1 MRTISTIGF
10 EKPKSYCAG
19 PAPKLQWLA
28 ITDLVIDSSCH
39 PPMPTEGRRIVDRI
53 ARSFSWSCFVPV
65 IVTPT
70 EDGKFAI
77 IDGQQRTTAA
87 SLVGFESVPCQIVI
101 ANHAE
106 QAVAFKAINCS
117 RVPSS
122 RMSLHAEGVAEREK
136 WAVKLV
142 EICRRADV
150 ELLRYPVSIDRQ
162 SAGQTMAV
170 GAIGRCLKLY
180 GEDTLIT
187 ALQCVT
193 QTTNNR
199 PGVLSAR
206 MIKALCVALAPDHAR
221 RDSGLA
227 LLEAFDAIDL
237 VSFHSAATIESEIT
251 DMSPVNILSDKIR
264 TELVRL
270 IPDKASSHVGHCTAL
285 QSPNE
290 GGGGIT
296 NKTTPPSKRTRQL
309 QRT

>member
-1 MRTISTIGF
+1 MGF
-10 EKPKSYCAG
+10 EKPESHCAG
-19 PAPKLQWLA
+19 PVPELQWLP
-28 ITDLVIDSSCH
+28 IVDLVIDSGCH
-39 PPMPTEGRRIVDRI
+39 PPIAADGRRTIDRI
-53 ARSFSWSCFVPV
+53 ARSFCWSCFAPV

-70 EDGKFAI
+70 ESGKFAI

-87 SLVGFESVPCQIVI
+87 ALVGIESVPCQIVV

-106 QAVAFKAINCS
+106 QAAAFKAINCS
-117 RVPSS
+117 RVSPS
-122 RMSLHAEGVAEREK
+122 RMSLHAEGVADREK

-170 GAIGRCLKLY
+170 GAIARCLKLY

-237 VSFHSAATIESEIT
+237 VSLHGAATIESEIT
-251 DMSPVNILSDKIR
+251 DISPVNILSDKIR

-270 IPDKASSHVGHCTAL
+270 IPGNASSHVGHRTAL
-285 QSPNE
+285 QSPNQ
-290 GGGGIT
+290 GGDGIT
-296 NKTTPPSKRTRQL
+296 NKTTPHLKRSRQL